1 MFAAKDMLCAPVLS
15 PTIGWRKL
23 TLEPVRRWFVMG
35 DNVGALAGLKVID
48 LSRVLGGP
56 FCTQILGDHGADV
69 LKIEPPGGDETRGWG
84 PPFVHGI
91 APYFIGVNRNKK
103 SMVLDIAQPASQELL
118 LRLLSDADVLVENFK
133 VGTLERWGLGYDTL
147 SKRFPGLIHCR
158 ITGFGADGPLGGLPG
173 YDAIIQAMSGIM
185 SVNGER
191 DGGPLRVGLPVVDM
205 VTGLNAAI
213 GILLA
218 LHDRAK
224 TGKGQF
230 VEAALYD
237 SGLSLLHPHAA
248 NYFVSARPA
257 VRTGNSHPNIAPYSL
272 YATGTCPVF
281 IAVGNDKQ
289 FRNLCEM
296 IAAPQIPDDARF
308 LTNAARVENRDAL
321 QVELETALAHFDGA
335 DIAPKL
341 IAAGVPCGPLLGVAQ
356 ALEHPHAAHREMIV
370 EIGDYR
376 GIGSPIKLSRTPAS
390 YRRPPPGFAFEEGA
404 EAGETDASEQ
414 PGEAVLSYGRPR
426 R

>member
-1 MFAAKDMLCAPVLS
+1 MD
-15 PTIGWRKL
+15 
-23 TLEPVRRWFVMG
+23 E
-35 DNVGALAGLKVID
+35 DVGALAGLKVID

-69 LKIEPPGGDETRGWG
+69 LKIEPPAGDETRGWG
-84 PPFVHGI
+84 PPFAHGV
-91 APYFIGVNRNKK
+91 APYFIGVNRNKR

-133 VGTLERWGLGYDTL
+133 IGTLERWGLGYDTL
-147 SKRFPGLIHCR
+147 SKRFPGLVYCR
-158 ITGFGADGPLGGLPG
+158 ISGFGADGPLGGLAG

-191 DGGPLRVGLPVVDM
+191 GGGPLRVGLPVVDM
-205 VTGLNAAI
+205 VTGLNAVI

-218 LHDRAK
+218 LHDRTK

-248 NYFVSARPA
+248 NYFVSAKQP

-272 YATGTCPVF
+272 YATGTCPIFV
-281 IAVGNDKQ
+281 AVGNDKQ
-289 FRNLCEM
+289 FRKLCEM
-296 IAAPQIPDDARF
+296 IAAPRIADDARF

-321 QVELETALAHFDGA
+321 QTELEDALAKFDGA
-335 DIAPKL
+335 DIAAKL
-341 IAAGVPCGPLLGVAQ
+341 IAAGVPCGPLLGVAE
-356 ALEHPHAAHREMIV
+356 ALTHPHAAHREMIV
-370 EIGDYR
+370 EIGEYR
-376 GIGSPIKLSRTPAS
+376 GLGSPIRLSRTPAT
-390 YRRPPPGFAFEEGA
+390 YRQPPPGFDVDACA
-404 EAGETDASEQ
+404 DAGSADC
-414 PGEAVLSYGRPR
+414 GEAVPSQRRPQR
-426 R
+426 